1 MVVDGELA
9 EALTLPPTD
18 AVARLKGGR
27 RLRPEESVNLS
38 VGAVF
43 SLGAV
48 NVSADWFRI
57 GVDDRIALTQQN
69 LSDADRAELVAANI
83 IGAQTVTAVSFFV
96 NDIRTET
103 TGADFVVDS
112 GFDWAGGRA
121 TLTLAGNVTRT
132 TGARARRDAFGGR
145 RAGTRGLTARFTRV
159 ALTFDYARGAWSG
172 WVRMNY
178 YDDVYEHLLN
188 CERCAITTDAL
199 SVLDAEVSWDVSGA
213 YSVALGVQNLFD
225 RQPDKHR
232 FAGVAGYLGADF
244 PLNHPSGFDGGAYY
258 LRFGAAF

>member
-9 EALTLPPTD
+9 ESLTLPPTD
-18 AVARLKGGR
+18 PVARLKGGR
-27 RLRPEESVNLS
+27 ELRPEESVNLS

-43 SLGAV
+43 SVGAV

-112 GFDWAGGRA
+112 GFDWGGGRA

-132 TGARARRDAFGGR
+132 TVLERGATLSAAGARELEDS
-145 RAGTRGLTARFTRV
+145 LPDTRV
-159 ALTFDYARGAWSG
+159 AVTLDYARGAWSG

-199 SVLDAEVSWDVSGA
+199 SVLDAEVSWEVSGT
-213 YSVALGVQNLFD
+213 YSVTLGVLNLFD

-244 PLNHPSGFDGGAYY
+244 PQKHPAGFDGGAYY
-258 LRFGAAF
+258 LRFSAAL

>member
-27 RLRPEESVNLS
+27 RLRPEASVNLS

-112 GFDWAGGRA
+112 GFDWGGGRA
-121 TLTLAGNVTRT
+121 TVTLAGNVTRT
-132 TGARARRDAFGGR
+132 RVLERGATLSAAGARELEDA
-145 RAGTRGLTARFTRV
+145 LPDTRV

-199 SVLDAEVSWDVSGA
+199 SVLDAEVSWDVSGT